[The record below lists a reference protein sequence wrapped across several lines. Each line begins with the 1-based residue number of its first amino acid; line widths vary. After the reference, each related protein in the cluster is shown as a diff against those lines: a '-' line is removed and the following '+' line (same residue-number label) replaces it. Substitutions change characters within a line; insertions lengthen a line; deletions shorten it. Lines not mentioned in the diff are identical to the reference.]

1 MSAVESSFRKATR
14 LQGIEMSMIVQIT
27 EAARAR
33 KAEGAD
39 IIALGTGEPDF
50 DTPDHVKQAAQE
62 AMWAGDTKYT
72 ATAGTAELKAAVREK
87 YRRENNLDFA
97 ANEILIS
104 VGAKQVLF
112 NAFMAT
118 LDLGDEVIIPAPY
131 WTSYLDIVKVAGGVP
146 VTVTCTADKGFL
158 LTPDQLRAAITPKTR
173 WLLLNSPGNPSGAAY
188 DRDSLRAL
196 MDVVAEYPDLWV
208 MSDDIYEHLV
218 YDNNAF
224 VSPLQ
229 VAPELRAR
237 ILSVNGVS
245 KAYAMTGWRI
255 GYAAGPAALI
265 KEMTVVQAQATS
277 GACSISQAAAVAAL
291 NGPQELVAT
300 RCAAF
305 QDRRDMVVSLLN
317 ATEGI
322 SCLMPEGAFYVFP
335 SCVGL
340 LGKTTPDGRTLA
352 TDMDFCT
359 FILNSADVA
368 VVPGS
373 AFGAPGHFRI
383 SYAYAK
389 ADLARACRR
398 IQQAVEQLT

>member
-1 MSAVESSFRKATR
+1 
-14 LQGIEMSMIVQIT
+14 MIVQIT

>member
-1 MSAVESSFRKATR
+1 MTAAESSFRKAQR
-14 LQGIEMSMIVQIT
+14 LQGIELSMIVQIT

-33 KAEGAD
+33 KEAGAD
-39 IIALGTGEPDF
+39 VITLGTGEPDF
-50 DTPDHVKQAAQE
+50 DTPDHVKQAAQD

-72 ATAGTAELKAAVREK
+72 ATSGTADLKKAVQEK

-112 NAFMAT
+112 NAFMASI
-118 LDLGDEVIIPAPY
+118 DPGDEVIIPAPY

-146 VTVTCTADKGFL
+146 VVVECSSDTGFL

-188 DRDSLRAL
+188 DAESLRAL
-196 MDVVAEYPDLWV
+196 MDVVAEHPDLWV

-218 YDNNAF
+218 YDNHAF

-229 VAPELRAR
+229 VAPELRHR
-237 ILSVNGVS
+237 LLSINGVS

-255 GYAAGPAALI
+255 GYAAGPADLI

-277 GACSISQAAAVAAL
+277 GACSVSQAAAVAAL
-291 NGPQELVAT
+291 NGPQDLVAE

-305 QDRRDMVVSLLN
+305 QERRDMVVSMLN
-317 ATEGI
+317 AADGI
-322 SCLMPEGAFYVFP
+322 SCLTPEGAFYVFP
-335 SCVGL
+335 SCAGV
-340 LGKTTPDGRTLA
+340 LGKKTAEGQVLE
-352 TDMDFCT
+352 TDMDFCQ
-359 FILNSADVA
+359 FLLANVDVA
-368 VVPGS
+368 TVPGS
-373 AFGAPGHFRI
+373 AFGSPGHFRI

-389 ADLARACRR
+389 ADLEEACRR
-398 IQQAVEQLT
+398 IQKAVATLT